1 MEELTRWVDLKNQ
14 NLRGES
20 QSRDPVS
27 SPQIPP
33 PDIPVQE
40 GEEAERIANTHLVID
55 NSGSLV
61 ETYDK
66 AHLFDV
72 DIPGKVKLK
81 VTNDVLVGFFWMCED
96 FWMGEDWPRPNQFT
110 DLSINQIIFKI
121 LTKINYRTVFS

>member
-1 MEELTRWVDLKNQ
+1 MDLKNQ

-27 SPQIPP
+27 SPQIHP
-33 PDIPVQE
+33 PDILVQE

-96 FWMGEDWPRPNQFT
+96 FWMGED
-110 DLSINQIIFKI
+110 
-121 LTKINYRTVFS
+121 